1 MASVLLHGS
10 PLLKHLGTFFDLF
23 GIGVNQKKILSL
35 KLRARHLQMDDWK
48 TFSFPFGMAETGR
61 CELLVSGS
69 VLDELLVDLPNPY

>member
-23 GIGVNQKKILSL
+23 GIGVNQKNTLPETKSS
-35 KLRARHLQMDDWK
+35 HLQMDDWK

-69 VLDELLVDLPNPY
+69 VLEEPLVDLPNP

>member
-23 GIGVNQKKILSL
+23 GIGVNQKNTLPETKSS
-35 KLRARHLQMDDWK
+35 HLQMDDLQLEDE
-48 TFSFPFGMAETGR
+48 SFLFDMAEPGR

-69 VLDELLVDLPNPY
+69 VLEERLVDLPNP